1 MNYMYV
7 IVSKFDKKIIIKS
20 PIVDLMQIIG
30 LTDRPIRVWVVI
42 LFIFD
47 LIIIYWCYRL
57 FFIRFN
63 DSESKNVIF
72 KIILDN
78 FLMLQ
83 LNKK

>member
-1 MNYMYV
+1 MYV